1 MAILRRNERKL
12 VGDVLKMQQEKNTN
26 VLNKV
31 YDADAFRD
39 AGHRLVDFLADQLD
53 SMKAGTNEQALP
65 WGNPTDVLAEVDG
78 WAAADSG
85 ELFEN
90 VFQRCIRLHDPRCM
104 GHQLMPPA
112 PVAALAGVMAD
123 FMNNGMGV
131 YEMGPAGSSIEHWL
145 IKRIVEKFGF
155 GADAGG
161 FMTHGGTLA
170 NLTGMLAAR
179 ARQCPS
185 VWQTGEPSNLAVM
198 VSSQAH
204 YCMDRAARA
213 MGWGEDG
220 VIQVPCNDRFG
231 MDAELLEGL
240 LAKATADGKQVIAV
254 CGTACTTSTGSID
267 DLQAIGQFC
276 QRHNLW
282 FHVDGAHGA
291 GLVFSEKYRHLLDGI
306 ELADSIGMD
315 FHKMLLAPS
324 VTSAVLFKKGK
335 DAYRTFTQDAEYLLR
350 AEENEDP
357 WHDVARRSFE
367 CTKTML
373 SLKVFSIVTT
383 HGWEIF
389 DQSVTKLIDLAAAF
403 AGLIDASDDFELA
416 LRPQANIL
424 CFRFTDADGDL
435 SEANAAIRKAV
446 VARGEFYIVQTS
458 FNGETWLRTTISNPM
473 STSEHFGSLLDYIR
487 KLAKAC

>member
-1 MAILRRNERKL
+1 M
-12 VGDVLKMQQEKNTN
+12 
-26 VLNKV
+26 
-31 YDADAFRD
+31 
-39 AGHRLVDFLADQLD
+39 
-53 SMKAGTNEQALP
+53 
-65 WGNPTDVLAEVDG
+65 
-78 WAAADSG
+78 
-85 ELFEN
+85 
-90 VFQRCIRLHDPRCM
+90 
-104 GHQLMPPA
+104 
-112 PVAALAGVMAD
+112 
-123 FMNNGMGV
+123 
-131 YEMGPAGSSIEHWL
+131 
-145 IKRIVEKFGF
+145 
-155 GADAGG
+155 
-161 FMTHGGTLA
+161 
-170 NLTGMLAAR
+170 
-179 ARQCPS
+179 
-185 VWQTGEPSNLAVM
+185 
-198 VSSQAH
+198 
-204 YCMDRAARA
+204 
-213 MGWGEDG
+213 
-220 VIQVPCNDRFG
+220 
-231 MDAELLEGL
+231 
-240 LAKATADGKQVIAV
+240 
-254 CGTACTTSTGSID
+254 
-267 DLQAIGQFC
+267 
-276 QRHNLW
+276 
-282 FHVDGAHGA
+282 
-291 GLVFSEKYRHLLDGI
+291 FSEKYRHLLDGI

-389 DQSVTKLIDLAAAF
+389 DQSVTRLIDLATAF
-403 AGLIDASDDFELA
+403 AELVDSSDDFELA